1 MNYVLHLLI
10 LLDVYVIVAM
20 SLNVIVGYVGLLTL
34 AHAAYFALGG
44 YTYAL
49 ITLLLGWEFV
59 PAALASIVVAM
70 VFSLAL
76 SLASWRLKGDFF
88 VLFSLAVQV
97 AVYTVIWNWRK
108 SGTEPGTWENL
119 TNGIDGLNAIVKP
132 VLFGIK
138 IDQITGIALLYT
150 GLMLG
155 VAVLTRQML
164 TSPWGRMLKAIRDD
178 ELAARGLGKNVR
190 VVKMQAIGVAAA
202 LAGFAGAM
210 FASYMAFI
218 NPMSF
223 DLNQSIMLLSMIIVG
238 GVGNA
243 FIGPFF
249 GALIL
254 IAIPEAL
261 RFLDLPLVVAAELR
275 LMIFGL
281 LLIVMMRWRPQGVA
295 GSYRME

>member
-1 MNYVLHLLI
+1 MNYLLHLLI
-10 LLDVYVIVAM
+10 FLDIYVIVAL

-34 AHAAYFALGG
+34 AHAAYFAMGG
-44 YTYAL
+44 YAYAL
-49 ITLLLGWEFV
+49 VSLLLGWEFV
-59 PAALASIVVAM
+59 PAAIAAILFAVALS
-70 VFSLAL
+70 FAL

-97 AVYTVIWNWRK
+97 AVYTVLWNWRK
-108 SGTEPGTWENL
+108 SGAQPGTWENL
-119 TNGIDGLNAIVKP
+119 TNGADGLNAIAKP
-132 VLFGIK
+132 EVFGYKFTAIDETAVLFTVVMIVV
-138 IDQITGIALLYT
+138 AL
-150 GLMLG
+150 
-155 VAVLTRQML
+155 ATRLML

-178 ELAARGLGKNVR
+178 ELAARGLGKDVR

-202 LAGFAGAM
+202 LAGFAGSM

-275 LMIFGL
+275 LMVYGL